1 MKAGFAVKNITPRVG
16 VELCGFGPFLNRRSI
31 GVRDLLEA
39 RAAAFEVAGKRAVLV
54 ACDLIGVTREIADLA
69 KSLIAA
75 KHPDLTPADVMI
87 ACSHTHSGPSVRTYT
102 GWGASDQ
109 VYVSILPYKIA
120 QAGLDALDRL
130 EDVTAKVAT
139 VPCEGIGL
147 NREYDKDSPPLE
159 DVLDESWRPAMPE
172 RTDTTCTVLQ
182 FVAQDGRLAG
192 FMAYFGCHPVV
203 CCAQTRFI
211 HGDYAGVAMRCL
223 MREMPG
229 SVGLFLQGAQ
239 GDVNSCVV
247 HKPEQ
252 EALLAL
258 DVIAARFARAVRHGL
273 REGRDMEVESL
284 ATELRDVD
292 FAARKSFTLERL
304 AEIRQEQEAIINR
317 AEADDA
323 DREVRM
329 AVVKLGGVER
339 LTEILQASD
348 NPKVTAPLQGIRL
361 GPVAFLGTPFEV
373 MQAIKNDV
381 VAAAR
386 APIPLV
392 MGLCNDSLGYAPDRH
407 CADRGGYAA
416 DFVPLVVG
424 RLPFEDIHGELSA
437 ALLELDRE
445 LTTG

>member
-16 VELCGFGPFLNRRSI
+16 VELCGFGPFLNRHSI

-39 RAAAFEVAGKRAVLV
+39 RAAAFEVAGKRAVLIS
-54 ACDLIGVTREIADLA
+54 CDLIGVPREIADLA
-69 KSLIAA
+69 KSLITAQR
-75 KHPDLTPADVMI
+75 PDLTPADIMI

-102 GWGASDQ
+102 GWGASDP
-109 VYVSILPYKIA
+109 VYVRILPYKIA

-130 EDVTAKVAT
+130 EEVTAKVAT

-147 NREYDKDSPPLE
+147 NREYDKDNPPLE
-159 DVLDESWRPAMPE
+159 DVLPETWRPAMPE

-182 FVAQDGRLAG
+182 FVAAGNRLVG

-203 CCAQTRFI
+203 CCAQTRYI
-211 HGDYAGVAMRCL
+211 HGDYPGVAMRCL

-273 REGRDMEVESL
+273 REGKDMEVESL
-284 ATELRDVD
+284 ATVLRDVD
-292 FAARKSFTLERL
+292 FTARKSFTLERL
-304 AEIRQEQEAIINR
+304 AELRQEQEVIVNR
-317 AEADDA
+317 ADADDA
-323 DREVRM
+323 ERAVRM
-329 AVVKLGGVER
+329 AVVKLEGIER
-339 LTEILQASD
+339 ITNTLLSGAV
-348 NPKVTAPLQGIRL
+348 PKVTAPLQGIRL
-361 GPVAFLGTPFEV
+361 GPVTFLGTPFEV

-381 VAAAR
+381 VAAAKS
-386 APIPLV
+386 PIPLV
-392 MGLCNDSLGYAPDRH
+392 MGLCNDSLGYATDRH
-407 CADRGGYAA
+407 CANRGGYAA
-416 DFVPLVVG
+416 DTVPLIVG
-424 RLPFEDIHGELSA
+424 RLPFEDIHGELCA
-437 ALLELDRE
+437 ALLEIDKA
-445 LTTG
+445 LTAD

>member
-16 VELCGFGPFLNRRSI
+16 VELSGFGPYLNRHSI

-39 RAAAFEVAGKRAVLV
+39 RAAAFEVAGKRAVVV

-69 KSLIAA
+69 KSLITAR
-75 KHPDLTPADVMI
+75 HPELAPADILI

-130 EDVTAKVAT
+130 EEVTAKVAA

-147 NREYDKDSPPLE
+147 NREYDKDSPLLE
-159 DVLDESWRPAMPE
+159 DVLEESWRPAMPE

-182 FVAQDGRLAG
+182 FAAAGGRLAG

-273 REGRDMEVESL
+273 REGRDVPVESL
-284 ATELRDVD
+284 VTVLRDVD
-292 FAARKSFTLERL
+292 FTARKSFTLERL

-329 AVVKLGGVER
+329 AAVKLGGVER
-339 LTEILQASD
+339 LTEILKAGD
-348 NPKVTAPLQGIRL
+348 APKVRAPLQGIRL

-386 APIPLV
+386 SPIPLV

-407 CADRGGYAA
+407 CAHRGGYAA
-416 DFVPLVVG
+416 DFVPLIVG
-424 RLPFEDIHGELSA
+424 RLPFEDIHGELCA

-445 LTTG
+445 LTKS